1 MGDQPPPASRLCLDC
16 PAELPEGCRR
26 DTVVCKACKPSRN
39 RVRTRWKRWK
49 SALGE
54 IDNTKSSAELTALM
68 DEEQGKRKAS
78 GKTSDA
84 PPGSV
89 GRSPSR
95 KKTKPG
101 EGDGDGEEED
111 EDEVTETK
119 SEEENGG
126 VVESEDSLSLPPLSA
141 ASEMRLLEEEIRQLK
156 LQLVSEHAHGISE
169 GERRAMREMT
179 AARVDVSTMTDA
191 RRTREQYELLEEEL
205 RIAEEERRIDVAV
218 LEMENEVA
226 VSAAQAKGRE
236 MAVAAVQAAS
246 ATAMRNVVVTADV
259 STMTDA
265 RRTGERNGRQL
276 EPASPT
282 QHYSPTP
289 DAEIVGEEEIAPCL
303 CLQFLSVCN
312 CSSYTGEPPWPR
324 AKIGDPIHWT
334 DHKAEPTP
342 HGEERIV
349 SPLGSCG
356 IFIAS
361 VRRGNTIE
369 LPLEQLSRRHSQ
381 TTDRCVTVPADGVLV
396 VSGLRHSTKKLPRP
410 TFVFSA
416 AVRIPHDPGRRR
428 SSTLDLGAEADTG
441 YYVEKPFVQVNP
453 KGKKLVPE
461 WLKDAIFAKTAY
473 TSAAQDT
480 VAECVVC
487 SKPLA
492 RTKRE
497 SRLLAKR
504 KIFTTVCEFGHGVPE
519 HNPNGRDGPLIYANG
534 FPLCT
539 DCNGDCGTRDLFS
552 WAAEEGM
559 ELSARA
565 TVLQAE
571 FWSFKAWWHGRAHMP
586 LRYVGEHDPQACTG
600 DGVEHRRDKGV
611 YRIHDMQAVSAVWG
625 ASEEKESYEL
635 SPARQTFQSGFLDK
649 LD

>member
-1 MGDQPPPASRLCLDC
+1 
-16 PAELPEGCRR
+16 
-26 DTVVCKACKPSRN
+26 
-39 RVRTRWKRWK
+39 
-49 SALGE
+49 
-54 IDNTKSSAELTALM
+54 
-68 DEEQGKRKAS
+68 
-78 GKTSDA
+78 
-84 PPGSV
+84 
-89 GRSPSR
+89 
-95 KKTKPG
+95 
-101 EGDGDGEEED
+101 
-111 EDEVTETK
+111 
-119 SEEENGG
+119 
-126 VVESEDSLSLPPLSA
+126 
-141 ASEMRLLEEEIRQLK
+141 
-156 LQLVSEHAHGISE
+156 
-169 GERRAMREMT
+169 
-179 AARVDVSTMTDA
+179 
-191 RRTREQYELLEEEL
+191 
-205 RIAEEERRIDVAV
+205 
-218 LEMENEVA
+218 
-226 VSAAQAKGRE
+226 
-236 MAVAAVQAAS
+236 
-246 ATAMRNVVVTADV
+246 
-259 STMTDA
+259 
-265 RRTGERNGRQL
+265 
-276 EPASPT
+276 
-282 QHYSPTP
+282 
-289 DAEIVGEEEIAPCL
+289 
-303 CLQFLSVCN
+303 
-312 CSSYTGEPPWPR
+312 
-324 AKIGDPIHWT
+324 
-334 DHKAEPTP
+334 
-342 HGEERIV
+342 
-349 SPLGSCG
+349 
-356 IFIAS
+356 
-361 VRRGNTIE
+361 
-369 LPLEQLSRRHSQ
+369 
-381 TTDRCVTVPADGVLV
+381 
-396 VSGLRHSTKKLPRP
+396 
-410 TFVFSA
+410 
-416 AVRIPHDPGRRR
+416 
-428 SSTLDLGAEADTG
+428 LDLGAEADTG

-453 KGKKLVPE
+453 KGKELVPE

-649 LD
+649 LE